1 MDAPLRLST
10 NAPLKSASTETKSA
24 PQAMT
29 TIVPS
34 FPSCEGNVVSTSS
47 SDNPHLQ

>member
-1 MDAPLRLST
+1 MDETLRAKLDE
-10 NAPLKSASTETKSA
+10 ARA
-24 PQAMT
+24 
-29 TIVPS
+29 S